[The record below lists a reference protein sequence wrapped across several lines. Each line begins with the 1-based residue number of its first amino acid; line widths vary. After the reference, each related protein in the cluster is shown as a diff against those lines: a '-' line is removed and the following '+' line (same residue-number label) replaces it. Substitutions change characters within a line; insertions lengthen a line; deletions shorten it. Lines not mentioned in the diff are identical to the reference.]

1 MSLDILTVQIF
12 TGIVIG
18 AIYVLVAGGLSLIFG
33 VLGVTNFAHGAFYM
47 LGAYAGIFLL
57 GHTGNF
63 WIVLVAAPLLVGI
76 LALGLEA
83 GLIRPLYTRGL
94 DASLVVTYALSLVIV
109 EVVKLVWGKGPQPF
123 PTPPFLAGAVN
134 LGFTFYP
141 RYRLFVVLCTAV
153 VMALVWWGLNRTTIG
168 LAIRASSQDRLMTQA
183 LGIDISRVL
192 AVAFGLGVALAG
204 VGGVLSAPIR
214 GVFPDMGLDVLI
226 ESFVVV
232 VIGGMGSVAGVVLS
246 GLLIGVATSLTALLV
261 PALSQAVIFVVMIGV
276 LLVRPQGLV
285 PVDSE

>member
-1 MSLDILTVQIF
+1 MSLDILTVQVF

-18 AIYVLVAGGLSLIFG
+18 AIYILVAGGLSLIFG

-47 LGAYAGIFLL
+47 LGAYVGIFLL
-57 GHTGNF
+57 GYTGSF
-63 WIVLVAAPLLVGI
+63 WIALVAAPLLVGA
-76 LALGLEA
+76 LALMLEA
-83 GLIRPLYTRGL
+83 SLIRPLYARGL

-123 PTPPFLAGAVN
+123 PTPSFLTGAVN
-134 LGFTFYP
+134 LGFTLFP

-153 VMALVWWGLNRTTIG
+153 VMALLWWGLSRTTIG
-168 LAIRASSQDRLMTQA
+168 LAIRAASQDRLTTQA

-204 VGGVLSAPIR
+204 IGGVLSAPIR

-232 VIGGMGSVAGVVLS
+232 VVGGLGNIAGVILS
-246 GLLIGVATSLTALLV
+246 GLLIGVVTSLTALFV
-261 PALSQAVIFVVMIGV
+261 PVLSQAVIFIVMIGV
-276 LLVRPQGLV
+276 LLVRPQGLIAT
-285 PVDSE
+285 D